1 VAFER
6 KNLLRASM
14 VVASMEGSTRDTLS
28 IFQDQLMVL
37 PWRWMVNGA
46 YWSECSGDWL
56 PVL

>member
-1 VAFER
+1 
-6 KNLLRASM
+6 
-14 VVASMEGSTRDTLS
+14 
-28 IFQDQLMVL
+28 MVL